1 MPKLKPLQP
10 AEFEGMAATLSY
22 FLRRLGLTIAEFER
36 AQYSK
41 RGNGATHRTPTANGA
56 ASGSKTKRS
65 RRRRHSPIDQ
75 AAVIAAVRAA
85 GKSGAAAGDI
95 AQRLRIDVGRLR
107 PVLWQIRD
115 DGQLKMSGKLSLA
128 RYHVARSATSKNAPA
143 MRPAATKAKSSTR
156 GRAKSET
163 VRKARSGRSSS

>member
-36 AQYSK
+36 AQYAK

-56 ASGSKTKRS
+56 ASGSKTRRS
-65 RRRRHSPIDQ
+65 RRRHSPIDQ

-95 AQRLRIDVGRLR
+95 AQKLRIDVGRLR

-128 RYHVARSATSKNAPA
+128 RYHVAGSATSKNARA
-143 MRPAATKAKSSTR
+143 KPAATKAKSSTKR
-156 GRAKSET
+156 RAKN
-163 VRKARSGRSSS
+163 